1 MKEVRSFEGD
11 AAPRI
16 EGRKVSGYAI
26 VFNQRSEVLLDG
38 GKSFRELILPTA
50 VTMEFLNTQ
59 DIFMVLEH
67 ERTRLLARSTNG
79 QGSLSYKVTPTGVM
93 YEFEAPNTS
102 EGDYAVEMLR
112 RGDLRAS
119 SFAFAAGGERWEDG
133 GRLRVITS
141 FKRISDFSIVSR
153 PAYPQTTSQ
162 VRARL
167 EGQKNV
173 PESVKRM
180 QKQLAKERIDS
191 LRKELDELEHRQ
203 RLIDA
208 RNGVYKR

>member
-1 MKEVRSFEGD
+1 MTEIRSFEGD
-11 AAPRI
+11 AAPKI

-26 VFNQRSEVLLDG
+26 VFNQKSEVLLDG

-59 DIFMVLEH
+59 DIMMVLEH
-67 ERTRLLARSTNG
+67 ERTRLLARSTGG

-93 YEFEAPNTS
+93 YQFEAPNTS

-167 EGQKNV
+167 QGKGV
-173 PESVKRM
+173 PENIQRLR
-180 QKQLAKERIDS
+180 KQLAKEHLDS
-191 LRKELDELEHRQ
+191 LRKKLDEIEHRQ

>member
-1 MKEVRSFEGD
+1 MMETRSFEGD
-11 AAPRI
+11 AAPKI

-50 VTMEFLNTQ
+50 VTMEFLNSQ
-59 DIFMVLEH
+59 DIMMVLEH

-79 QGSLSYKVTPTGVM
+79 KGSLSYKVTPTGVM

-119 SFAFAAGGERWEDG
+119 SFAFAADGERWEDG

-167 EGQKNV
+167 QGKGV
-173 PESVKRM
+173 PPNIKRM
-180 QKQLAKERIDS
+180 QKQLAKERTDS
-191 LRKELDELEHRQ
+191 LMKELDEIEHRQ
-203 RLIDA
+203 LLISA
-208 RNGVYKR
+208 RNGIRD